1 VEMVDKLKVMNALF
15 KVEGRYP
22 HLGKSMLPIFFTENL
37 CKDEQAKWDNYE
49 TIEKERKEKAR
60 IEDREKQVKPN
71 NLPNNQQASSSDRY
85 S

>member
-1 VEMVDKLKVMNALF
+1 
-15 KVEGRYP
+15 
-22 HLGKSMLPIFFTENL
+22 MLPIFFTENL

-71 NLPNNQQASSSDRY
+71 NLPNNLPNNQQASSSDRY